1 MEHWAEIDGF
11 PAYEV
16 SNQGYVRR
24 TQKAR
29 GTRPRILKNSKDRNG
44 YAVVNLHHDGKQ
56 SKHYVHR
63 LVAHAFVQGYEPGLQ
78 VAHSDGNGM
87 NARFENLR
95 WSTQSS
101 NELDK
106 KRHGRNNHAARGS
119 RILSAEDIAA
129 ISEMVKGGKSMRAI
143 GAMYGTTHESIKLAL
158 THGSVQ
164 HLNYARHP
172 AYRGPLHRD
181 PRG

>member
-1 MEHWAEIDGF
+1 MEHWAAIDGF

-63 LVAHAFVQGYEPGLQ
+63 LVAHAFVGGYEQGLQ
-78 VAHSDGNGM
+78 VAHYDGDAM
-87 NARFENLR
+87 NAHFSNLR
-95 WSTQSS
+95 WATQSS
-101 NELDK
+101 NEVDK
-106 KRHGRNNHAARGS
+106 KRHGRDNYPPKGS
-119 RILSAEDIAA
+119 RILSANDIDIAR
-129 ISEMVKGGKSMRAI
+129 ELL
-143 GAMYGTTHESIKLAL
+143 GTGQSLRSIASKFGTNHTSLRLAL
-158 THGSVQ
+158 KHGSAKQ
-164 HLNYARHP
+164 STYA
-172 AYRGPLHRD
+172 
-181 PRG
+181 